1 MITVKYSGGLGNYMF
16 MYAAAHLL
24 SIKHKMP
31 IYSDPKGFPKY
42 PLTRNVD
49 VIEKKFDDDLLLV
62 KNEDFL
68 DCLNK
73 SEINQNLILDGYFQK
88 TSIINCYEDK
98 IRKCFH
104 TYQEPIDGTII
115 HYRLGD
121 LLHLYN
127 GEAVTKLKYFENCLD
142 KIEDKNNIY
151 ITTDSSDHD
160 NIKYLQDKYNARLVN
175 MKSVPTM
182 MFASR
187 FKNKILSLGTFSWWI
202 AYLGYQGNIYCPI
215 KNEYIDWVGD
225 IYTFNDWKYI
235 TSY

>member
-1 MITVKYSGGLGNYMF
+1 MITINYCGGMGNYMF

-31 IYSDPKGFPKY
+31 IKSDPNGFPKY
-42 PLTRNVD
+42 PVNQNTD
-49 VIEKKFDDDLLLV
+49 IIERYFDTDLVV
-62 KNEDFL
+62 KTEDFL
-68 DCLNK
+68 GCLNK
-73 SEINQNLILDGYFQK
+73 KEINQNIILDGYFQK
-88 TSIINCYEDK
+88 INIINCYGDT

-104 TYQEPIDGTII
+104 IEQEPIDGTII

-127 GEAVTKLKYFENCLD
+127 REAVTTLKYFENCLEQ
-142 KIEDKNNIY
+142 IEDKRNMY
-151 ITTDSSDHD
+151 ITSDSPTHD
-160 NIKYLQDKYNARLVN
+160 NIKYLQDKYNLQLVD
-175 MKSVPTM
+175 MKRVPTM

-215 KNEYIDWVGD
+215 QKEYIDWAGE
-225 IYTFNDWKYI
+225 IYAFDNWKYI
-235 TSY
+235 SSY

>member
-1 MITVKYSGGLGNYMF
+1 MITIQYSGGIGNYMF

-31 IYSDPKGFPKY
+31 IKSHPKGFPKY
-42 PLTRNVD
+42 PFNQNTD
-49 VIEKKFDDDLLLV
+49 VIDRHFETDLV
-62 KNEDFL
+62 IKSADFL

-73 SEINQNLILDGYFQK
+73 PEINQNLILDDYFQK
-88 TSIINCYEDK
+88 INIINCYGDK

-104 TYQEPIDGTII
+104 TDQEPIDGTII

-127 GEAVTKLKYFENCLD
+127 GEAVTKLKYFDRCLEQ
-142 KIEDKNNIY
+142 IEDKSNIH
-151 ITTDSSDHD
+151 ITTDSPDHD
-160 NIKYLQDKYNARLVN
+160 NIKYLQDKYNAQLVN
-175 MKSVPTM
+175 LKRVPTM
-182 MFASR
+182 MYACR

-215 KNEYIDWVGD
+215 NTEYIDWAGE
-225 IYTFNDWKYI
+225 IYAFDNWKYI
-235 TSY
+235 SSY